1 MFGAALF
8 LAAGVVG
15 FAAGRGGIAFLPL
28 GGYALFLLLSWAQG
42 AARKDAGKGHAGG
55 TFAFEMLLL
64 VKTAPLLCLFLLPG
78 AFGNVHSERATD
90 VAHSF
95 LLFFCVLFL
104 FANAVTEHAALRR
117 ALARGDA
124 LAAVLPRPLAL
135 TLRPV
140 SPFTFAAFFA
150 ALAVHAL
157 GAGFIG
163 PLPLLAA
170 CALALPLGAAAD
182 AFLYAAPSRSGTA
195 LFAAFSLA
203 RDFLPD
209 AVGKSSGVRI
219 RERRSF
225 FRFMVFTTHHCRR
238 LFQKVI
244 RDESILTLFNHF
256 VTSCRLN
263 PRFRDIFLFLYRF
276 AFSPLINSESLSGSR
291 SFCARISCAFYCAD
305 LTPSD
310 LKAQSLRF
318 RS

>member
-1 MFGAALF
+1 MQLCKQSARNGKKQSRQDKSAGGRNGKTDLGKGNREAI
-8 LAAGVVG
+8 AAGQINALAMRRKPVSAETRRQRRRKPQTHPFFVG
-15 FAAGRGGIAFLPL
+15 RAGVARSEKGDKKPKKGIGLLPIPIFSPSRERR
-28 GGYALFLLLSWAQG
+28 LFSRSFRPR
-42 AARKDAGKGHAGG
+42 AAR
-55 TFAFEMLLL
+55 
-64 VKTAPLLCLFLLPG
+64 
-78 AFGNVHSERATD
+78 
-90 VAHSF
+90 
-95 LLFFCVLFL
+95 
-104 FANAVTEHAALRR
+104 
-117 ALARGDA
+117 
-124 LAAVLPRPLAL
+124 
-135 TLRPV
+135 
-140 SPFTFAAFFA
+140 SP
-150 ALAVHAL
+150 
-157 GAGFIG
+157 
-163 PLPLLAA
+163 
-170 CALALPLGAAAD
+170 
-182 AFLYAAPSRSGTA
+182 
-195 LFAAFSLA
+195 LA